1 MPTPIEPSAPVS
13 YDNFQRY
20 LAAKRSVDDHA
31 LNAAVWQTLQ
41 RAIVDYAAAND
52 KQPLRILEIGAGT
65 GAMFERMCVSQRVPL
80 YEYVAIDAELE
91 NIRRA
96 RESLPGWAAQNGLT
110 VEMRS
115 GANLSLAF
123 GNTQSGCS
131 TTLYTAAADLFAFL
145 EQPNQTAQYDL
156 LIAHAFLDLV
166 DAQSVLPRLARL
178 LKPEGLFYF
187 PINFDGATILQPVID
202 PAFDALVEARYHLT
216 MDERQI
222 NGQPSGDS
230 QTGRHLFG
238 QLRRAGFQ
246 ILNAGSS
253 DWVVFGQPDERGKLL
268 YPADE
273 AYFLHF
279 IIDTMRGALDGD
291 TALESARFAR
301 WIEQRHQ
308 QIEGG
313 ELVYIAHQL
322 DFVGKLV

>member
-1 MPTPIEPSAPVS
+1 MIT
-13 YDNFQRY
+13 
-20 LAAKRSVDDHA
+20 

-41 RAIVDYAAAND
+41 QLIGNSAATNGN
-52 KQPLRILEIGAGT
+52 QPMRILEIGAGT
-65 GAMFERMCVSQRVPL
+65 GAMFERMCASQRAPV
-80 YEYVAIDAELE
+80 YEYVAIDAEAE
-91 NIRRA
+91 NMRSA
-96 RESLPGWAAQNGLT
+96 REKLPGWAARQGLV
-110 VEMRS
+110 VEAS
-115 GANLSLAF
+115 TGANLPLIF
-123 GNTQSGCS
+123 RNGQSGCT
-131 TTLYTAAADLFAFL
+131 TTLDASAVDLFAFL
-145 EQPNQTAQYDL
+145 DQPDQTAQYDL

-178 LKPEGLFYF
+178 LKSGGVFYF
-187 PINFDGATILQPVID
+187 PINFDGATILQPAID

-216 MDERQI
+216 MDERVI

-238 QLRRAGFQ
+238 HLRDAGFQ

-253 DWVVFGQPDERGKLL
+253 DWVVFGQPDEQGQTV

-279 IIDTMRGALDGD
+279 IIDTMRGALADD
-291 TALESARFAR
+291 AALESARFAQ

-308 QIEGG
+308 QIERG

-322 DFVGKLV
+322 DFVGKLA